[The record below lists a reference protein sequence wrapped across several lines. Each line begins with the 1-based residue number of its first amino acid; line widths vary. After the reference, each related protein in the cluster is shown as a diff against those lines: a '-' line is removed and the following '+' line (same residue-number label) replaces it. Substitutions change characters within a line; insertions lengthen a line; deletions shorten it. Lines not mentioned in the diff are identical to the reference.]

1 MANTRK
7 NLADKIKLGGYD
19 ALFGEPEGEQIVEAP
34 LDNLHNFKNH
44 PFRVSDDEKMEET
57 VESVKQYGVLVPGIA
72 RPRKGGGY
80 EIISGHRRK
89 RASELAG
96 RETMPVVVRQY
107 SDDEATIIM
116 VDANIQR
123 EDILPGEKAK
133 AYRMKYEA
141 MKHQG
146 KKAGGR
152 TIEEMGEDA
161 GESAKTVQRY
171 LWLSH
176 LSDGLLDLVDRK
188 KLGFMQG
195 VDISF
200 LTEEAQGWVY
210 VLIAETG
217 AGVSAAQSAYQY
229 YADLFGESKK
239 TVKTAI
245 DRLEELQAVKRHF
258 RTVSHGDGLI
268 SNNIPQSDR
277 GMAAPK
283 RTGAPVTERTACQ
296 RTGKP
301 HTRGRQREKTAGA

>member
-1 MANTRK
+1 MANSRK
-7 NLADKIKLGGYD
+7 NIADRIKLGGYD
-19 ALFGEPEGEQIVEAP
+19 ALFGEPEGEQIVEAA
-34 LDNLHNFKNH
+34 LSGLHNFRNH
-44 PFRVSDDEKMEET
+44 PFRVTDDEKMEET

-96 RETMPVVVRQY
+96 RETMPIVVRKY

-116 VDANIQR
+116 VDSNIQR
-123 EDILPGEKAK
+123 EDILPSEKAK

-161 GESAKTVQRY
+161 GESAKTIQRY
-171 LWLSH
+171 LWLSR

-200 LTEEAQGWVY
+200 LTEEAQGWV
-210 VLIAETG
+210 LALLTETG
-217 AGVSAAQSAYQY
+217 AGVSAAQSAKLKEYGKSGELTPAMASLILSEEKPKERKVTLK
-229 YADLFGESKK
+229 ADRITRYFPEDYSNEKIEEVIIEL
-239 TVKTAI
+239 
-245 DRLEELQAVKRHF
+245 LEKWKAE
-258 RTVSHGDGLI
+258 
-268 SNNIPQSDR
+268 
-277 GMAAPK
+277 
-283 RTGAPVTERTACQ
+283 GA
-296 RTGKP
+296 G
-301 HTRGRQREKTAGA
+301 